1 MNQITITCLTGV
13 DGAPPFLPK
22 SIALNAGDDSDGAPF
37 CPPLVSCDITIVKQN
52 SNKQSS

>member
-1 MNQITITCLTGV
+1 LNKITITCLTGV